1 MPIMSLT
8 TEIRRPAAEVFEVI
22 TDLRGYGRWLGSSAD
37 YGGTTEIS
45 DDPVTAGTTYVEPS
59 RVGVRRGTVTE
70 FRAPE
75 LVTFDQPMTLRPK
88 VFGVI
93 DIQVTYSLIPVE
105 DGVRLERVVTVA
117 LPWQAKPVAPLVLAR
132 FRRESV
138 RTVQALKVFAENA

>member
-1 MPIMSLT
+1 MPIMSMT

-117 LPWQAKPVAPLVLAR
+117 LPWQAKLVAPLVLAR